1 MAAPNL
7 QAPTTINGKTTYVA
21 LSATTE
27 TTLLTNA
34 ASSGKA
40 LRVGVINVA
49 NVSSSGTADIT
60 VRVYSAAS
68 GGTGYRLVSTLTIP
82 VGASVIV
89 VGKENPVW
97 LEEDRRITV
106 QASAANYLE
115 VVCSYEEIS

>member
-21 LSATTE
+21 LTSTGE
-27 TTLLTNA
+27 TTLLSNA

-40 LRVGVINVA
+40 LRVAHITVA
-49 NVSSSGTADIT
+49 NVSATTTSTIAVKIYT
-60 VRVYSAAS
+60 AAS
-68 GGTGYRLVSTLTIP
+68 GGTGYSLGTTITVP
-82 VGASVIV
+82 VGATIIV

-106 QASAANYLE
+106 TAGTANILE
-115 VVCSYEEIS
+115 IVCSYEDIS